1 MSKKKNECEYQAQ
14 GDYLFLEKI
23 DYEEEITTT
32 AGIIYKKSTTLSSNY
47 AEAKVIAR
55 GPGLPLLN
63 GEIQEPAWN
72 VGDTVLYD
80 VRGRI
85 GLHDDFDVIRAEH
98 VVAIKR

>member
-1 MSKKKNECEYQAQ
+1 MSKKKDEFKYKAQ

-23 DYEEEITTT
+23 NYEEEVTTT
-32 AGIIYKKSTTLSSNY
+32 AGIIYKKSGTLSSNY
-47 AEAKVIAR
+47 AEAKVIAH

-63 GEIQEPAWN
+63 GEIKEPEWN
-72 VGDTVLYD
+72 VDDIVLYD

-98 VVAIKR
+98 VVAVVK